1 MINLLDKL
9 YDAYQKAPEI
19 FHVSRYWRAY
29 EQKILNEVKT
39 ADIQELR
46 SGKYPLF
53 STFGF
58 NDLVYNYHPTMPAYV
73 REARK
78 LVRKLFIDNRASL
91 PYSLRLEDI
100 REMAYTHCLLQ
111 GKLSNAGSIADIEAS
126 EFGNP
131 QDVFLFYNKK
141 YTMSFL
147 NFYLRYCFAQQ
158 FINLKGDEI
167 IVELGSGSGYQ
178 SEILKKIYP
187 NLTIL
192 CFDLPAQLYLCEQY
206 LTGVFGKQQVVS
218 SADNL
223 GLESLANIEKGK
235 IHFFGNWQMPLLKE
249 FSFDVFWNAASF
261 GEMEP
266 EIVANYLSYIKDD
279 AEWIYLLQARNGK
292 ESTSSSGV
300 AQPIR
305 FNDYQDMLNSSHRLV
320 REEDAYEANR
330 RMTKTGGYFQAVWKK
345 TKTGS

>member
-1 MINLLDKL
+1 MNQLDQL
-9 YDAYQKAPEI
+9 YAAYQKAPEI

-29 EQKILNEVKT
+29 EQKILDEVKT
-39 ADIQELR
+39 ADIRELR

-78 LVRKLFIDNRASL
+78 LVRKLFIENRASL

-111 GKLSNAGSIADIEAS
+111 GKLSNARSIADIEAS
-126 EFGNP
+126 DFGNP
-131 QDVFLFYNKK
+131 QDVFLFHGKK

-158 FINLKGDEI
+158 YVGLQGDEI

-178 SEILKKIYP
+178 TEILKKLYP
-187 NLTIL
+187 DLTIL

-206 LTGVFGKQQVVS
+206 LTGVFGEQAVVS
-218 SADNL
+218 SSQNL
-223 GLESLANIEKGK
+223 ELQSLSGIEKGK
-235 IHFFGNWQMPLLKE
+235 IHFFGNWQMPLLKG
-249 FSFDVFWNAASF
+249 FAFDVFWNAASF

-266 EIVANYLSYIKDD
+266 HIVANYLSYIKDE
-279 AEWIYLLQARNGK
+279 ASWVYLLQARHGK
-292 ESTSSSGV
+292 ESTASTGV
-300 AQPIR
+300 SQPIR
-305 FNDYQDMLNSSHRLV
+305 FDDYQAMLGSSHHLV

-330 RMTKTGGYFQAVWKK
+330 RMTKTGGYFQAVWAENQK
-345 TKTGS
+345 